1 MLEARLYP
9 EARSI
14 LEAIPDPIIAISLEG
29 SVAFLNTAYEKNSGF
44 KLRNMLGKN
53 YVELMKKNSVS
64 VGDMK
69 KLRSLFKTTVKNGRG
84 GPVEASLR
92 TGGGR
97 MVPVCI
103 VAGLIRDLHGKKTHV
118 VVSVRDLTEVKRLQ
132 ELERA
137 AAVKAA
143 LESSRAKE
151 SEKARKEAQ
160 KRASEL
166 ESAKARLDRE
176 LWNLQRFVSILMKRE
191 KEVIKQAK
199 EYSRLKERLKKSL
212 IKN

>member
-1 MLEARLYP
+1 MEMLETRLYP

-14 LEAIPDPIIAISLEG
+14 LEAIPDPIIAISLNG
-29 SVAFLNTAYEKNSGF
+29 SVDFLNTAYEKNSGF
-44 KLRNMLGKN
+44 KLQDMFGKHYLG
-53 YVELMKKNSVS
+53 LMKKNSVS
-64 VGDMK
+64 PEDVK
-69 KLRSLFKTTVKNGRG
+69 KIRSLFKTTVKTGRG
-84 GPVEASLR
+84 IPVEARLR
-92 TGGGR
+92 TADGR

-103 VAGLIRDLHGKKTHV
+103 VAGLIRDLNGKKTHV

-143 LESSRAKE
+143 LAGARAKE
-151 SEKARKEAQ
+151 SEKVRKEAQ

-166 ESAKARLDRE
+166 ESAKERLDRE
-176 LWNLQRFVSILMKRE
+176 LRNLQRLMSILLKRE

-199 EYSRLKERLKKSL
+199 EYSRLKEQLKGSL
-212 IKN
+212 G